1 MKMNEIKVI
10 EPVVNNDE
18 RIVELEKLLN
28 EKKELIRF
36 SEGRIAEFESSINQI
51 VGTLQEL
58 ERENANLRVE
68 KETFELRMEET
79 SRGNTDKIQ
88 ELELELKKQRE
99 RYEYEIDQMK
109 KGEGINDRFDD
120 LNKKLEQ
127 AGLDKK
133 AAEVKK
139 LIYYVS

>member
-120 LNKKLEQ
+120 LNMKLEQ

-133 AAEVKK
+133 AAEVNK